1 MNAKHDLTQH
11 AARAVALLK
20 ELSNES
26 RLIIC
31 CCLGDNEMSVGELNR
46 EVPLSQSAL
55 SQHLAR
61 LREAGI
67 VSTRKQSQTVYYRL
81 ADSDAQRV
89 IATLRSIY
97 CP

>member
-1 MNAKHDLTQH
+1 MGAKQDLAQH
-11 AARAVALLK
+11 AARAAALLK

-31 CCLGDNEMSVGELNR
+31 CCLGDNEMSVGTLNR

-67 VSTRKQSQTVYYRL
+67 VSTRKESQTVYYRL
-81 ADSDAQRV
+81 ADLDAKQV